1 MLERLNS
8 KIDRAPVSNELLIRG
23 HQLVPEYVRQVADL
37 VAIGRDKLSEGIGY
51 HGTSLASLLIA
62 MKTGHIPLGRS
73 KGCAGHLYFYP
84 LSHVELQ
91 DKGIF
96 QLDADPKK
104 ADQEA
109 YTGASWYARNLSQ
122 AAFCAALMGVDL
134 QSPQGW
140 RVASGREAIA
150 DGQDLGGLELL
161 SQQGVSQRELSR
173 INLSLDK
180 AHRGFVLVLGRSALE
195 NFPCSAGDP
204 GEGDLKLTPPAP
216 GLSLDHIVGIEPLS
230 AEDFD
235 TVEQLS
241 GN

>member
-1 MLERLNS
+1 M
-8 KIDRAPVSNELLIRG
+8 
-23 HQLVPEYVRQVADL
+23 
-37 VAIGRDKLSEGIGY
+37 
-51 HGTSLASLLIA
+51 
-62 MKTGHIPLGRS
+62 
-73 KGCAGHLYFYP
+73 
-84 LSHVELQ
+84 
-91 DKGIF
+91 
-96 QLDADPKK
+96 
-104 ADQEA
+104 
-109 YTGASWYARNLSQ
+109 
-122 AAFCAALMGVDL
+122 
-134 QSPQGW
+134 
-140 RVASGREAIA
+140 ASGREAIA

-180 AHRGFVLVLGRSALE
+180 VHRGFVLVLGRSALE

>member
-8 KIDRAPVSNELLIRG
+8 KIDRALVSNELLIRG
-23 HQLVPEYVRQVADL
+23 HQFVPEYVRQVVDL
-37 VAIGRDKLSEGIGY
+37 VATGSDKLSEGIGY
-51 HGTSLASLLIA
+51 HGTSLASLIIA

-73 KGCAGHLYFYP
+73 TGCAGHLYFYP
-84 LSHVELQ
+84 LAHVELQ

-109 YTGASWYARNLSQ
+109 YTRSSWYANSLSQ

-140 RVASGREAIA
+140 TIAVGRDDIECGLDIA
-150 DGQDLGGLELL
+150 GLELL
-161 SQQGVSQRELSR
+161 SQHGVSRRDLSR
-173 INLSLDK
+173 INLALDK
-180 AHRGFVLVLGRSALE
+180 IHRGFVLVLGRTALE
-195 NFPCSAGDP
+195 NFPCSPGDP
-204 GEGDLKLTPPAP
+204 GEGDLKLTPPFM

-241 GN
+241 GI